1 MNQIARAGVVL
12 CIALAVALGAVYLVR
27 ALSDFDEAA
36 SNNSSLSFSD
46 REVAGGN
53 GIVADQTAV
62 YEAQAIIPRN
72 ARYRVVTGTAPKN
85 ATSLTLPFV
94 ESWYRYFLM
103 PRRTAA
109 DARWIIC
116 YGCDVS
122 KLGGRYSSVWQDDQ
136 GISIGRLQ

>member
-53 GIVADQTAV
+53 GIVADQD
-62 YEAQAIIPRN
+62 
-72 ARYRVVTGTAPKN
+72 
-85 ATSLTLPFV
+85 
-94 ESWYRYFLM
+94 
-103 PRRTAA
+103 RRIRGSGDHSA
-109 DARWIIC
+109 
-116 YGCDVS
+116 
-122 KLGGRYSSVWQDDQ
+122 
-136 GISIGRLQ
+136 